1 MNYHPCPKREA
12 PDAACRMLRPALHY
26 ASHGWPIFPC
36 KPDKRPATGHGF
48 KDATC
53 ERKTIIAWWTANPA
67 AMIGMPTGAV
77 SKIIAVDLDRDAA
90 KGLDGVT
97 AFAALVNSAGASI
110 RTRKHRTPRGGV
122 HLLFAHHG
130 EAVKNSA
137 SAIAPGVDTRGS
149 GGYIVLPPSRTET
162 GEYRVED
169 DADPTPLPP
178 WLCDLLRER
187 KVMGSPD
194 VLAERSHYS
203 VPATPGIASLAP
215 YVQAAVEAET
225 SAVAAT
231 LTGQR
236 NGALNKAAFNLGQLV
251 GSGALV
257 RADAEAALM
266 VAARRCGLPDQES
279 ARTIKSGLESGQ
291 KDPRQ
296 IPDPKTNPR
305 QVRGKPLPTLPEQ
318 WPAPQ
323 PIPDELVPVQ
333 KFDYS
338 LLPATFRPWIQDIAD
353 RLQCPPDFS
362 AVAAIVAI
370 AAVVGRKVGIRPKQ
384 HDDWLVIPN
393 IWGAAIGRAGV
404 MKSPA
409 IAEPLKPLTRLE
421 IEAAKQHKEAI
432 REHEAILMLSKQRR
446 FITENR
452 IKEILKDAGGRAAAM
467 KLARQAIEEEGC
479 EPIRKR
485 YIVNDSTVEKHGE
498 LLRQNPNGYLVH
510 RDELIG
516 LLKSLDKDGQEGSRA
531 FYLEAWNG
539 TGRFTYDRIGRGTI
553 DVESVIFSVMGG
565 ITPGP
570 LGDYL
575 RQAVGEGALDD
586 GLMQRFQLA
595 VWPDISRE
603 WHNVDRWPDS
613 EAKQTAYAV
622 FKRLDRLDPKSIG
635 AQTDANGDGIPYLH
649 FMENAQEIFNEWR
662 GKLEAKIRTGDE
674 HRALES
680 HLAKYRSLIPSLALL
695 FHLVDDGRG
704 AVTDEAL
711 QCAIRWGDYLESH
724 ARRIFAVA
732 ISPDIPA
739 AKALAKRLLNGDL
752 KDEFSLKDVYRPC
765 WSGLNTRELAQAA
778 ADALLDLNWLAERR
792 ETAPGAF
799 KPSTIYQIN
808 PKVRNIPCQGT
819 AITAITGSNGS
830 KDSDLYPG
838 NPATKGDMSG
848 TPTAKTAVYENPD
861 EINTALALVAAE
873 NAAEIE
879 EGEL

>member
-1 MNYHPCPKREA
+1 MNYHICQKLGT
-12 PDAACRMLRPALHY
+12 PDAACRMLRPALRY
-26 ASHGWPIFPC
+26 ASRGWPIFPC
-36 KPDKRPATGHGF
+36 RPDKRPATEHGF

-53 ERKTIIAWWTANPA
+53 DRKTILAWWTANPS
-67 AMIGMPTGAV
+67 AMIGMPTGTA

-97 AFAALVNSAGASI
+97 AFAALVKSAGTPI
-110 RTRKHRTPRGGV
+110 RTRKHSTPRGGV
-122 HLLFAHHG
+122 HLLFEHSG
-130 EAVKNSA
+130 EDVKNSA

-162 GEYRVED
+162 GEYHVENN
-169 DADPTPLPP
+169 ADPTPLPP
-178 WLCDLLRER
+178 WLCDLLREC

-194 VLAERSHYS
+194 VPAERSHCS
-203 VPATPGIASLAP
+203 IPATPGIASLAP

-225 SAVAAT
+225 RAVAAT
-231 LTGQR
+231 SAGQR
-236 NGALNKAAFNLGQLV
+236 NGTLNKSAFNLGQLV

-266 VAARRCGLPDQES
+266 VAARKCGLPDQEA
-279 ARTIKSGLESGQ
+279 ARTIKSGLESGL

-296 IPDPKTNPR
+296 IPDPRTSPR
-305 QVRGKPLPTLPEQ
+305 QGRDKPFPALPEQ
-318 WPAPQ
+318 WPTPQ

-338 LLPATFRPWIQDIAD
+338 LLPATFRSWIQDIAD

-362 AVAAIVAI
+362 AVAAMVAI
-370 AAVVGRKVGIRPKQ
+370 AAVVGRKLGIRPKR
-384 HDDWLVIPN
+384 HDDWLVVPN
-393 IWGAAIGRAGV
+393 VWGAAIGRAGV

-421 IEAAKQHKEAI
+421 IAAAKQHKEAT
-432 REHEAILMLSKQRR
+432 REYEAAMMLSKQRR
-446 FITENR
+446 AIAEAG
-452 IKEILKDAGGRAAAM
+452 IKGALKDAGGTAAAM
-467 KLARQAIEEEGC
+467 DLARQAIEEDGC

-510 RDELIG
+510 RDELVG
-516 LLKSLDKDGQEGSRA
+516 LLKSLEKDGQESSRA

-539 TGRFTYDRIGRGTI
+539 TGRFTHDRIGRGTI
-553 DVESVIFSVMGG
+553 DIESVIFSVMGG

-603 WHNVDRWPDS
+603 WHNVDRWPDL
-613 EAKQTAYAV
+613 EAKHVAFAV
-622 FKRLDRLDPKSIG
+622 FERLDQLDPKAIG
-635 AQTDANGDGIPYLH
+635 AQTDTNDKDGIPYLH
-649 FMENAQEIFNEWR
+649 FTETAQVLFDEWR

-695 FHLVDDGRG
+695 IHLVDNGQG
-704 AVTDEAL
+704 AVTADAL
-711 QCAIRWGDYLESH
+711 QSAIRWGAYLESH

-765 WSGLNTRELAQAA
+765 WSGLNTQELAQSAV
-778 ADALLDLNWLAERR
+778 DVLLDLDWLAERR

-799 KPSTIYQIN
+799 KPSTAYRIN
-808 PKVRNIPCQGT
+808 PNVLNIPCQGT
-819 AITAITGSNGS
+819 AVTAFTAITCGRRRESS
-830 KDSDLYPG
+830 LYRR
-838 NPATKGDMSG
+838 
-848 TPTAKTAVYENPD
+848 YRRFHL
-861 EINTALALVAAE
+861 I
-873 NAAEIE
+873 
-879 EGEL
+879 